1 MNTFNYFF
9 VIFVSQQND
18 DAEILYFAQ
27 EWALNLILLF
37 DSNTSLLSLYF
48 LSLTLL

>member
-1 MNTFNYFF
+1 MNTFNYYFL
-9 VIFVSQQND
+9 ICVSQQKD

-37 DSNTSLLSLYF
+37 DSNTSFYF
-48 LSLTLL
+48 LRLILL